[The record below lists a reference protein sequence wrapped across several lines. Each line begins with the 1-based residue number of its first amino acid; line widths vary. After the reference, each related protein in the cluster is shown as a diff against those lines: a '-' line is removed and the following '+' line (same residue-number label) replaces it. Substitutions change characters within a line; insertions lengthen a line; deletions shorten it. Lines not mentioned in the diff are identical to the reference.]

1 MFKYFLH
8 ILSLLFAT
16 SSLIAQTNATLNLHK
31 PPVIQNDSTMYISLH
46 VDSLTEKECYFN
58 PIYLIVAQ
66 GKEHLKELLIRSS
79 VCDCDTSLPNRHIGV
94 FSVASNKYITFSQ
107 GNLQY
112 FPAANLWKFADTQY
126 EYLGN
131 ANKYTSPIFRNWVD
145 LFDWSTDNAGNFIDW
160 GANNICGDTAG
171 TWRTLSKQ
179 EWKYLLHDR
188 INASQYIGYATING
202 INGLVILPDNWQNIN
217 NIKFKS
223 LKDAGWTWN
232 SSTNSYTHSSS
243 NIYFNSYTLDEW
255 KLLEDR
261 GAVFLPTAGF
271 IKNTLQEVGK
281 IARYW
286 SSSPHP
292 SVKAYYMSFG
302 NAIHTQSAYNR
313 DDAHSVRLVHDTILP
328 LPDPSIL
335 IPINDSISINMINVE
350 GGTFQM
356 GDTITHPV
364 TLSDYYI
371 AETAVTQGLWKAIMG
386 TDIDYMVSISK
397 YPNFILPKG
406 NAHPMTFVSL
416 AHAIAFIDSL
426 NLLTGL
432 HFRLPTEA
440 EWEYA
445 ARGGRH
451 SQGYIYPGSNQ
462 SADIASPYGTE
473 VKQKLPNELGI
484 YDMSGCTREM
494 CLDSWKEMYIYDYH
508 VENPV
513 GPILTSG
520 NRVMRGGTNGG
531 GPLRLSGRAAYT
543 PTWFGSYLGFR
554 LVLPREQ
561 QRRMISVNSS
571 TFFEMVHVT
580 NHESLPDYYIGQTE
594 VTQQLWRAVMGTK
607 PSYFSG
613 DFLPVEQISWDDCQ
627 KFIAKLNLLTGL
639 HFRLPTEAE
648 WKYAARGGQRSQ
660 SYKYAGSDD
669 IDHIAWYSENSNNKT
684 HSVGTK
690 LPNNLGL
697 FDMSGNV
704 WEWCADTIDSKIMLC
719 GGAYDSQASACLI
732 SSHTYRT
739 AEHKSQYTGLRLVLD
754 CTSL

>member
-1 MFKYFLH
+1 MV
-8 ILSLLFAT
+8 
-16 SSLIAQTNATLNLHK
+16 SSLVAQTDIALPKNQLS
-31 PPVIQNDSTMYISLH
+31 VIQNDSLMYISAS
-46 VDSLTEKECYFN
+46 VDSLTEKERYFN
-58 PIYLIVAQ
+58 PIYLIVAK
-66 GKEHLKELLIRSS
+66 GKEYLKNQLVLAS
-79 VCDCDTSLPNRHIGV
+79 VCDCDTTIPNRRTGI
-94 FSVASNKYITFSQ
+94 FSVADGKYITFSQ

-112 FPAANLWKFADTQY
+112 FPAANLWKFAENQY

-131 ANKYTSPIFRNWVD
+131 ANKYISPTFRNWVD
-145 LFDWSTDNAGNFIDW
+145 LFDWSTDNAGTFMDW
-160 GANNICGDTAG
+160 GTNTICGDTAG

-188 INASQYIGYATING
+188 INANRHIGYATINS
-202 INGLVILPDNWQNIN
+202 INGLVILPDNWQAIN
-217 NIKFKS
+217 SIKFKS

-232 SSTNSYTHSSS
+232 SSTNSYTHPSS

-271 IKNTLQEVGK
+271 IKDTLQEVGK

-292 SVKAYYMSFG
+292 SIKAYYMSFG
-302 NAIHTQSAYNR
+302 GTAIHSQSAYNR

-328 LPDPSIL
+328 LPDPSLL

-364 TLSDYYI
+364 SLSDYYI
-371 AETAVTQGLWKAIMG
+371 AETAVTQGLWQAVMG
-386 TDIDYMVSISK
+386 TDIDYMISISR
-397 YPNFILPKG
+397 YPDYILPKG
-406 NAHPMTFVSL
+406 DAHPMTFVSL

-426 NLLTGL
+426 NQLTGL
-432 HFRLPTEA
+432 KFRLPTEA

-445 ARGGRH
+445 ARGGKH

-462 SADIASPYGTE
+462 SADVASPYGTE

-494 CLDSWKEMYIYDYH
+494 CLDTWKTSYIYDSH
-508 VENPV
+508 IENPV
-513 GPILTSG
+513 GPIQTSG
-520 NRVMRGGTNGG
+520 NRVMRGGWNGG
-531 GPLRLSGRAAYT
+531 VPIRLSGRAAYT
-543 PTWFGSYLGFR
+543 PTWFGINLGFR
-554 LVLPREQ
+554 LVLPKDQR
-561 QRRMISVNSS
+561 RRMISVNSS

-627 KFIAKLNLLTGL
+627 KFIAKLNQLTGL

-648 WKYAARGGQRSQ
+648 WKYAAESGQLGHE
-660 SYKYAGSDD
+660 YKYAGSDVIND
-669 IDHIAWYSENSNNKT
+669 IGWYKDNSADAT
-684 HSVGTK
+684 HAVGTK
-690 LPNNLGL
+690 RPNNLGI
-697 FDMSGNV
+697 FDMTGNV
-704 WEWCADTIDSKIMLC
+704 WEWCADTLESQYLLC

-732 SSHTYRT
+732 SSHTYHT
-739 AEHKSQYTGLRLVLD
+739 AEYKSKYTGLRLVLD
-754 CTSL
+754 CTIQ